1 MYIRLRNYI
10 NIYMKRF
17 QIDRIE
23 FKTAN
28 FRDSDIKAIPMG
40 GWVNAIRTTLGM
52 TLAQLARR
60 VGTNASR
67 INRLENDE
75 LSGSVTLKTLQS
87 VAAAMD
93 SELVYA
99 IVPRKSIE
107 KIIIDRYITRNLARD
122 RQISKHMKLEG
133 QGIGDGFKTDNIR
146 IEDISFKG
154 LWDD

>member
-1 MYIRLRNYI
+1 MEQ
-10 NIYMKRF
+10 F
-17 QIDRIE
+17 QLDRIE
-23 FKTAN
+23 DKTGK
-28 FRDSDIKAIPMG
+28 FRDSDLKATPMG

-52 TLAQLARR
+52 TLAQLGKR

-67 INRLENDE
+67 INRIEKDE
-75 LSGSVTLKTLQS
+75 ISGSVTLKTLRS

-99 IVPRKSIE
+99 IVPNRKIE
-107 KIIIDRYITRNLARD
+107 AIIIDRYIARHYARD

-133 QGIGDGFKTDNIR
+133 QGTSEGFNADNIR
-146 IEDISFKG
+146 IEDINFKG

>member
-1 MYIRLRNYI
+1 MERY
-10 NIYMKRF
+10 

-23 FKTAN
+23 FRTAK
-28 FRDSDIKAIPMG
+28 FRDSDIKATPIG
-40 GWVNAIRTTLGM
+40 GWVTTIRSTLGM
-52 TLAQLARR
+52 TLAQLAKR

-67 INRLENDE
+67 INRIEKDE
-75 LSGSVTLKTLQS
+75 ISGSVTLKTLQS

-99 IVPRKSIE
+99 IVPKKNIE
-107 KIIIDRYITRNLARD
+107 SIIIDRYFTKHLEKD

-133 QGIGDGFKTDNIR
+133 QGVREGFNTDNIR
-146 IEDISFKG
+146 IEDINFKG

>member
-1 MYIRLRNYI
+1 MEQ
-10 NIYMKRF
+10 F

-23 FKTAN
+23 FKTAK
-28 FRDSDIKAIPMG
+28 FRDSEIKATPMG

-52 TLAQLARR
+52 TLAQLAKR

-67 INRLENDE
+67 INRIEKDE
-75 LSGSVTLKTLQS
+75 ILGSVTLKTLQS

-99 IVPRKSIE
+99 IVPRKNIE
-107 KIIIDRYITRNLARD
+107 SIIIDRYIARHIDKD

-133 QGIGDGFKTDNIR
+133 QGIREGFKADSIR
-146 IEDISFKG
+146 IEDINFKG